1 MAVVLTCPS
10 KGMGPPGQIFYSVAM
25 TKKQKTEKTE
35 KGLEVPVPTKGD
47 FDAAMKKVA
56 PPAGRKRPDGKDR
69 PPQQS
74 E

>member
-1 MAVVLTCPS
+1 V
-10 KGMGPPGQIFYSVAM
+10 GVA
-25 TKKQKTEKTE
+25 KEQKTEKTP
-35 KGLEVPVPTKGD
+35 KGLEVPVPTKGE